1 MTTLRLQNLESTM
14 WQNMDADILKRY
26 PKQIAIRKHSQRYN
40 KIWKTKHYNW
50 TKIYQNIAKD
60 IPKYGQSYTTKMA
73 KIYQKID
80 KGIPK
85 ILTKIYQNMNTDMLK
100 R

>member
-1 MTTLRLQNLESTM
+1 
-14 WQNMDADILKRY
+14 MDADILKRY

-50 TKIYQNIAKD
+50 TKIYLIIDKD
-60 IPKYGQSYTTKMA
+60 IPKYGQSYTTKLP
-73 KIYQKID
+73 KIYQNIDKGIPKVLTKIYRNID

>member
-1 MTTLRLQNLESTM
+1 
-14 WQNMDADILKRY
+14 MDADILKRY

-60 IPKYGQSYTTKMA
+60 IPKYGQSYTTKLA
-73 KIYQKID
+73 KIYQNID
-80 KGIPK
+80 KGILQNGQK
-85 ILTKIYQNMNTDMLK
+85 DILQNGQ
-100 R
+100 RYISSV